1 MLSRLVMFDSATLCN
16 VAFQAP
22 LSMGLFR
29 QEYWSGWPIPP
40 PGDLSDPGTK
50 TASPV
55 CPALRADSLPDK
67 LLGKPLLFPRHI

>member
-1 MLSRLVMFDSATLCN
+1 MLSCFVMFDSATLWN
-16 VAFQAP
+16 IAFQAS

-29 QEYWSGWPIPP
+29 QEYWSGWPFPP
-40 PGDLSDPGTK
+40 PGDFSDPGIE

-67 LLGKPLLFPRHI
+67 LLENPLLSPRHI